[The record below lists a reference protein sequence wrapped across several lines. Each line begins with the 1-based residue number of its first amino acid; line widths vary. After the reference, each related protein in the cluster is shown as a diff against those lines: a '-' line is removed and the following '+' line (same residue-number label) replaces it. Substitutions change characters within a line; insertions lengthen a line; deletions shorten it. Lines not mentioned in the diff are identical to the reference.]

1 MNSKI
6 YGRLAV
12 TNLKSNGKSYLP
24 YILASAF
31 SVMMYFVMDSL
42 YRNTSLV
49 KTGATLSIMLSYANA
64 VLLIFSVIFLFY
76 INSFLI
82 KRRKKELGIY
92 NILGMGKGHLAKM
105 LFIESI
111 ITTAASVIGGI
122 LAGILFG
129 KLVYLVLLKIL
140 HLSRDIVYKISPVS
154 IGITAAIFGCIFL
167 VIFLYN
173 LVQIKLS
180 NPIELLR
187 GGNTGEREPKTKWL
201 MTIIGIACL
210 AGGYYISLTTKE
222 PLQALGQFFIAVLLV
237 VAGTYALFMAGSITL
252 LKILRKKKSYYYKTK
267 HFTAVSGMI
276 YRMKQNAVGLANICI
291 LSTMVLVMVS
301 ITISLY
307 AGMNDALATRFPY
320 EAKITNQGINQTE
333 EQKIEELVAQI
344 TKENN
349 TNPTSQ
355 IRFHEGN
362 FTAVYNDKIKN
373 FNMTTAGSYGDANT
387 VEFMMIPLSDYNKT
401 EGKAVRLEED
411 EVLLYHR
418 KDGNKSSIKSIIKND
433 KKSNAKDRENSSVNS
448 NIENNENA
456 DINSSVQD
464 GEKSNKTNSEKN
476 SNVKENAI
484 TKNNQNEE
492 IVHLNND
499 SYKVAANLDSMRIAK
514 ADATNSVDGWYVVV
528 KDTNIINKYLKAVYG
543 KNDTDGNA
551 DEYYDLMQY
560 VYSFN
565 LSGSRAKLKK
575 TEQSLQK
582 QLHAKLKTAFIESR
596 ELSRGNFYNLYGGF
610 LFIGIFLGIIFL
622 MATALI
628 IYYKQISEGYD
639 DRERYQIMQK
649 VGMSKKEVRQS
660 IRSQVLL
667 VFFLPLIM
675 AVIHLVFAF
684 RIITKLLSVL
694 NLTNVSLFFMY
705 TVGTIAVF
713 AIIYALIYGIT
724 AREYYRIVE

>member
-6 YGRLAV
+6 YGKLAV
-12 TNLKSNGKSYLP
+12 TNLKNNGKSYVP

-31 SVMMYFVMDSL
+31 SVMMYFIMDNL
-42 YRNTSLV
+42 YRNRSLV
-49 KTGATLSIMLSYANA
+49 EKGSPLAIMLSYADA

-92 NILGMGKGHLAKM
+92 NILGMGKGHLGKM
-105 LFIESI
+105 LFLESV
-111 ITTAASVIGGI
+111 ITTVTSIIGGI
-122 LAGILFG
+122 LAGILLG

-140 HLSRDIVYKISPVS
+140 HLKRNIVYMISPVS
-154 IGITAAIFGCIFL
+154 IGITAAIFGGIFF

-173 LVQIKLS
+173 LVQMKLS

-210 AGGYYISLTTKE
+210 ASGYYISLTTKE

-237 VAGTYALFMAGSITL
+237 VVGTYALFMAGSITL
-252 LKILRKKKSYYYKTK
+252 LKILRRKKSYYYKTR

-301 ITISLY
+301 MTVSLY
-307 AGMNDALATRFPY
+307 GGMNDVITTRFPY
-320 EAKITNQGINQTE
+320 EAQITSSGINQKEE
-333 EQKIEELVAQI
+333 EQIEEI
-344 TKENN
+344 IKNMTKKNH
-349 TNPTSQ
+349 TVPTSQ
-355 IRFHEGN
+355 IRFHMGR
-362 FTAVYNDKIKN
+362 FTTVYNNKTKKFD
-373 FNMTTAGSYGDANT
+373 MMAAGDYANSN
-387 VEFMMIPLSDYNKT
+387 VADLVMIPLSDYNQT
-401 EGKAVRLEED
+401 EGKNVNLKEN

-418 KDGNKSSIKSIIKND
+418 NHNRNDNRSHKKSDTNTQKD
-433 KKSNAKDRENSSVNS
+433 KKV
-448 NIENNENA
+448 I
-456 DINSSVQD
+456 Q
-464 GEKSNKTNSEKN
+464 
-476 SNVKENAI
+476 
-484 TKNNQNEE
+484 
-492 IVHLNND
+492 LNNR
-499 SYKVAANLDSMRIAK
+499 SYTVVDELDRLAIAK
-514 ADATNSVDGWYVVV
+514 ADTTSFIDGWYVVV
-528 KDTNIINKYLKAVYG
+528 KDSSIITSYLKDIYENSNIYDELKEYYG
-543 KNDTDGNA
+543 KI
-551 DEYYDLMQY
+551 QY
-560 VYSFN
+560 SYSFN
-565 LSGSRAKLKK
+565 LNGSRANRAK
-575 TEQSLQK
+575 TAKSIQK
-582 QLHAKLKTAFIESR
+582 QLQKKITNCSVESR
-596 ELSRGNFYNLYGGF
+596 ELSRESFYELYGGF

-622 MATALI
+622 MATTLI

-684 RIITKLLSVL
+684 KIITKLLSVL

-705 TVGTIAVF
+705 TVGTVAVF
-713 AIIYALIYGIT
+713 AVIYAIIYSIT
-724 AREYYRIVE
+724 AKEYYKILI

>member
-6 YGRLAV
+6 YGKLAV
-12 TNLKSNGKSYLP
+12 TNLKNNGKSYVP

-31 SVMMYFVMDSL
+31 SVMMYYIMDNL
-42 YRNTSLV
+42 YRNRSLV
-49 KTGATLSIMLSYANA
+49 EKGSPLAIMLSYADA

-92 NILGMGKGHLAKM
+92 NILGMGKGHLGKM
-105 LFIESI
+105 LFLESV
-111 ITTAASVIGGI
+111 ITTVTSIIGGI
-122 LAGILFG
+122 LAGILLG

-140 HLSRDIVYKISPVS
+140 HLKRDIVYMISPVS
-154 IGITAAIFGCIFL
+154 IGITAAIFGGIFF
-167 VIFLYN
+167 VMFLYN
-173 LVQIKLS
+173 LVQMKLS

-237 VAGTYALFMAGSITL
+237 VVGTYALFMAGSITL
-252 LKILRKKKSYYYKTK
+252 LKILRNRKSYYYKTR

-301 ITISLY
+301 MTVSLY
-307 AGMNDALATRFPY
+307 GGMNDVITTRFPY
-320 EAKITNQGINQTE
+320 EAQITSSGISQKEE
-333 EQKIEELVAQI
+333 EQIEEI
-344 TKENN
+344 IKNMTKKNH
-349 TNPTSQ
+349 TVPTSQ
-355 IRFHEGN
+355 IRFHIGR
-362 FTAVYNDKIKN
+362 FTTVYNNKTKKFD
-373 FNMTTAGSYGDANT
+373 MMAAGDYANSNA
-387 VEFMMIPLSDYNKT
+387 VDLVMIPLSDYNQT
-401 EGKAVRLEED
+401 EGKNVNLKEN

-418 KDGNKSSIKSIIKND
+418 NHNRNDNRSHKKSDTDTQKD
-433 KKSNAKDRENSSVNS
+433 KKVIQLNSR
-448 NIENNENA
+448 
-456 DINSSVQD
+456 
-464 GEKSNKTNSEKN
+464 
-476 SNVKENAI
+476 
-484 TKNNQNEE
+484 
-492 IVHLNND
+492 
-499 SYKVAANLDSMRIAK
+499 SYKVVDELDRLAIAK
-514 ADATNSVDGWYVVV
+514 ADTTSFIDGWYVVV
-528 KDTNIINKYLKAVYG
+528 KDSSIITSYLKDIYENSNIYDELKEYYG
-543 KNDTDGNA
+543 KI
-551 DEYYDLMQY
+551 QY
-560 VYSFN
+560 SYSFN
-565 LSGSRAKLKK
+565 LNGSRENRAKTAK
-575 TEQSLQK
+575 SIQK
-582 QLHAKLKTAFIESR
+582 QLQKKITNCSVESR
-596 ELSRGNFYNLYGGF
+596 ELSRESFYELYGGF

-622 MATALI
+622 MATTLI

-675 AVIHLVFAF
+675 AVIHLAFAF
-684 RIITKLLSVL
+684 KIITKLLSML

-705 TVGTIAVF
+705 TVGTVAVF
-713 AIIYALIYGIT
+713 AVIYAVIYSIT
-724 AREYYRIVE
+724 AKEYYKIIICRGE

>member
-1 MNSKI
+1 MMNSKI
-6 YGRLAV
+6 YGKLAV
-12 TNLKSNGKSYLP
+12 TNLKNNRKNYLP

-31 SVMMYFVMDSL
+31 SVMMYFIMDSL
-42 YRNTSLV
+42 YRNPSLV
-49 KTGATLSIMLSYANA
+49 NTGATLSIMLSYANV

-111 ITTAASVIGGI
+111 ITTTVSIIGGI

-140 HLSRDIVYKISPVS
+140 HLKRDIVYMISPVS
-154 IGITAAIFGCIFL
+154 VGITAAIFGCIFF

-173 LVQIKLS
+173 LVQMKLS

-187 GGNTGEREPKTKWL
+187 GGNAGEREPKTKWL
-201 MTIIGIACL
+201 MTIIGSVCL

-222 PLQALGQFFIAVLLV
+222 PLQAIGQFFVAVLLV

-252 LKILRKKKSYYYKTK
+252 LKLLRKKKSYYYKTR
-267 HFTAVSGMI
+267 HFTAISGMI

-307 AGMNDALATRFPY
+307 AGMNDVLVTRFPS
-320 EAKITNQGINQTE
+320 EAQITNQGINQNE
-333 EQKIEELVAQI
+333 ERQIGELVASI
-344 TKENN
+344 TKENH

-362 FTAVYNDKIKN
+362 FTALYNDKTKN
-373 FNMTTAGSYGDANT
+373 FNMTTAQSYGDTNI
-387 VEFMMIPLSDYNKT
+387 VEFVMIPLSDYNKT
-401 EGKAVRLEED
+401 EGKAVKLAD
-411 EVLLYHR
+411 NEVLIYHR
-418 KDGNKSSIKSIIKND
+418 KNKNKSSIK
-433 KKSNAKDRENSSVNS
+433 
-448 NIENNENA
+448 
-456 DINSSVQD
+456 
-464 GEKSNKTNSEKN
+464 
-476 SNVKENAI
+476 
-484 TKNNQNEE
+484 NEE
-492 IVHLNND
+492 TIHLNND

-514 ADATNSVDGWYVVV
+514 ADATNSVDGWYVIV
-528 KDTNIINKYLKAVYG
+528 KDTNIIKKYLKAVYG
-543 KNDTDGNA
+543 KDDME
-551 DEYYDLMQY
+551 DSVEDYHEFMQY

-565 LSGSRAKLKK
+565 LDGSRTNRER
-575 TEQSLQK
+575 TEQILQE
-582 QLHAKLKTAFIESR
+582 QLQAKFKSAFIEGR
-596 ELSRGNFYNLYGGF
+596 ELSRENFYNFYGGF

-622 MATALI
+622 MATVLI

-675 AVIHLVFAF
+675 AVIHLAFAF
-684 RIITKLLSVL
+684 KIITRLLSVL
-694 NLTNVSLFFMY
+694 NLTNISLFFMY
-705 TVGTIAVF
+705 TVGTVAVF
-713 AIIYALIYGIT
+713 AVIYVIIYSIT
-724 AREYYRIVE
+724 AREYYKIIICRGE

>member
-6 YGRLAV
+6 YGKLAV
-12 TNLKSNGKSYLP
+12 TNLKNNGKSYVP

-31 SVMMYFVMDSL
+31 SVMMYYIMDNL
-42 YRNTSLV
+42 YRNRSLV
-49 KTGATLSIMLSYANA
+49 EKGSPLAIMLSYADA

-92 NILGMGKGHLAKM
+92 NILGMGKGHLGKM
-105 LFIESI
+105 LFLESV
-111 ITTAASVIGGI
+111 ITTVTSIIGGI
-122 LAGILFG
+122 LAGILLG

-140 HLSRDIVYKISPVS
+140 HLKRDIVYMISPVS
-154 IGITAAIFGCIFL
+154 IGITAAIFGGIFF

-173 LVQIKLS
+173 LVQMKLS

-237 VAGTYALFMAGSITL
+237 VVGTYALFMAGSITL
-252 LKILRKKKSYYYKTK
+252 LKILRRKKSYYYKTR

-301 ITISLY
+301 MTVSLY
-307 AGMNDALATRFPY
+307 GGMNDVITTRFPY
-320 EAKITNQGINQTE
+320 EAQITSSGISQKEE
-333 EQKIEELVAQI
+333 EQIEEI
-344 TKENN
+344 IKNMTKKNH
-349 TNPTSQ
+349 TVPTSQ
-355 IRFHEGN
+355 IRFHIGR
-362 FTAVYNDKIKN
+362 FTTVYNNKTKKFD
-373 FNMTTAGSYGDANT
+373 MMAAGDYANSNA
-387 VEFMMIPLSDYNKT
+387 VDLVMIPLSDYNQT
-401 EGKAVRLEED
+401 EGKNVNLKEN

-418 KDGNKSSIKSIIKND
+418 NHNRNDNRSHKKSDTNTQKD
-433 KKSNAKDRENSSVNS
+433 KKV
-448 NIENNENA
+448 I
-456 DINSSVQD
+456 Q
-464 GEKSNKTNSEKN
+464 
-476 SNVKENAI
+476 
-484 TKNNQNEE
+484 
-492 IVHLNND
+492 LNNR
-499 SYKVAANLDSMRIAK
+499 SYKVVDELDRLAIAK
-514 ADATNSVDGWYVVV
+514 ADTTSFIDGWYVVV
-528 KDTNIINKYLKAVYG
+528 KDSGIVTSYLKDIYENSNIYDELKEYYG
-543 KNDTDGNA
+543 KI
-551 DEYYDLMQY
+551 QY
-560 VYSFN
+560 SYSFN
-565 LSGSRAKLKK
+565 LNGSRANRAK
-575 TEQSLQK
+575 TAKSIQK
-582 QLHAKLKTAFIESR
+582 QLQKKITNCSVESR
-596 ELSRGNFYNLYGGF
+596 ELSRESFYELYGGF

-622 MATALI
+622 MATTLI

-675 AVIHLVFAF
+675 AVIHLAFAF
-684 RIITKLLSVL
+684 KIITKLLSML

-705 TVGTIAVF
+705 TVGTVAVF
-713 AIIYALIYGIT
+713 AVIYAVIYSIT
-724 AREYYRIVE
+724 AKEYYKIIICRGE

>member
-6 YGRLAV
+6 YGKLAV
-12 TNLKSNGKSYLP
+12 TNLKNNGKSYVP

-31 SVMMYFVMDSL
+31 SVMMYYIMDNL
-42 YRNTSLV
+42 YRNRSLIE
-49 KTGATLSIMLSYANA
+49 KGSPLAIMLSYADV

-105 LFIESI
+105 LFIESV

-140 HLSRDIVYKISPVS
+140 HLKRDIVYMISPVS
-154 IGITAAIFGCIFL
+154 IGITAAIFSSIFF

-173 LVQIKLS
+173 LVQMKLS

-237 VAGTYALFMAGSITL
+237 VVGTYALFMAGSIAF
-252 LKILRKKKSYYYKTK
+252 LKMLRNRKSYYYKTR

-301 ITISLY
+301 MTVSLY
-307 AGMNDALATRFPY
+307 GGMNDVITTRFPY
-320 EAKITNQGINQTE
+320 EAQITSSGISQKEE
-333 EQKIEELVAQI
+333 EQIEEVI
-344 TKENN
+344 ENMTKKNH
-349 TNPTSQ
+349 TVPTSQ
-355 IRFHEGN
+355 IRFHIGR
-362 FTAVYNDKIKN
+362 FTTVYNNKTKKFD
-373 FNMTTAGSYGDANT
+373 MMAAGDYANSNAADL
-387 VEFMMIPLSDYNKT
+387 VMIPLSDYNQT
-401 EGKAVRLEED
+401 EGKNVNLKEN

-418 KDGNKSSIKSIIKND
+418 NHNRNDNRSHKKSDTDTQKD
-433 KKSNAKDRENSSVNS
+433 KKVIQLNSR
-448 NIENNENA
+448 
-456 DINSSVQD
+456 
-464 GEKSNKTNSEKN
+464 
-476 SNVKENAI
+476 
-484 TKNNQNEE
+484 
-492 IVHLNND
+492 
-499 SYKVAANLDSMRIAK
+499 SYKVVDELDRLAIAK
-514 ADATNSVDGWYVVV
+514 ADTTSFIDGWYVVV
-528 KDTNIINKYLKAVYG
+528 KDSSIITSYLKDIYENSNIYDELKEYYG
-543 KNDTDGNA
+543 KI
-551 DEYYDLMQY
+551 QY
-560 VYSFN
+560 SYSFN
-565 LSGSRAKLKK
+565 LNGSRAKRAK
-575 TEQSLQK
+575 TAKSIQK
-582 QLHAKLKTAFIESR
+582 QLQKKITNCSVESR
-596 ELSRGNFYNLYGGF
+596 ELSRESFYELYGGF

-622 MATALI
+622 MATTLI

-675 AVIHLVFAF
+675 AVIHLAFAF
-684 RIITKLLSVL
+684 KIITKLLSML

-705 TVGTIAVF
+705 TVGTVAVF
-713 AIIYALIYGIT
+713 AVIYAVIYSIT
-724 AREYYRIVE
+724 AKEYYKIIIC

>member
-1 MNSKI
+1 MMNSKI
-6 YGRLAV
+6 YGKLAV
-12 TNLKSNGKSYLP
+12 TNLKNNKKSYIP

-31 SVMMYFVMDSL
+31 SVMMYFIMDNL
-42 YRNTSLV
+42 YRNRSLV
-49 KTGATLSIMLSYANA
+49 EKGSPLAIMLSYAAA
-64 VLLIFSVIFLFY
+64 VILIFSIIFLFY

-111 ITTAASVIGGI
+111 ITTTVSIIGGI

-140 HLSRDIVYKISPVS
+140 HLKRDIVYMISPVS
-154 IGITAAIFGCIFL
+154 VGITAAIFGCIFF

-173 LVQIKLS
+173 LVQMKLS

-187 GGNTGEREPKTKWL
+187 GGNAGEREPKTKWL
-201 MTIIGIACL
+201 MTIIGSVCL

-222 PLQALGQFFIAVLLV
+222 PLQAIGQFFVAVLLV

-252 LKILRKKKSYYYKTK
+252 LKLLRKKKSYYYKTR
-267 HFTAVSGMI
+267 HFTAISGMI

-307 AGMNDALATRFPY
+307 AGMNDVLVTRFPS
-320 EAKITNQGINQTE
+320 EAQITNQGINQNE
-333 EQKIEELVAQI
+333 ERQIGELVASI
-344 TKENN
+344 TKENH

-362 FTAVYNDKIKN
+362 FTALYNDKTKN
-373 FNMTTAGSYGDANT
+373 FNMTTAQSYGDTNI
-387 VEFMMIPLSDYNKT
+387 VEFVMIPLSDYNKT
-401 EGKAVRLEED
+401 EGKAVKLAD
-411 EVLLYHR
+411 NEVLIYHR
-418 KDGNKSSIKSIIKND
+418 KNKNKSSIK
-433 KKSNAKDRENSSVNS
+433 
-448 NIENNENA
+448 
-456 DINSSVQD
+456 
-464 GEKSNKTNSEKN
+464 
-476 SNVKENAI
+476 
-484 TKNNQNEE
+484 NEE
-492 IVHLNND
+492 TIHLNND

-514 ADATNSVDGWYVVV
+514 ADATNSVDGWYVIV
-528 KDTNIINKYLKAVYG
+528 KDTNIIKKYLKAVYG
-543 KNDTDGNA
+543 KDDME
-551 DEYYDLMQY
+551 DSVEDYHEFMQY

-565 LSGSRAKLKK
+565 LDGSRTNRER
-575 TEQSLQK
+575 TEQILQE
-582 QLHAKLKTAFIESR
+582 QLQAKFKSAFIEGR
-596 ELSRGNFYNLYGGF
+596 ELSRENFYNFYGGF

-622 MATALI
+622 MATVLI

-675 AVIHLVFAF
+675 AVIHLAFAF
-684 RIITKLLSVL
+684 KIITRLLSVL
-694 NLTNVSLFFMY
+694 NLTNISLFFMY
-705 TVGTIAVF
+705 TVGTVAVF
-713 AIIYALIYGIT
+713 AVIYVIIYSIT
-724 AREYYRIVE
+724 AREYYKIIICRGE

>member
-6 YGRLAV
+6 YGKLAV
-12 TNLKSNGKSYLP
+12 TNLKNNGKRYIP
-24 YILASAF
+24 YVLASAF
-31 SVMMYFVMDSL
+31 SVMMYFIMDSL
-42 YRNTSLV
+42 YRNPSLV
-49 KTGATLSIMLSYANA
+49 KTGATLSIMLSYANV

-111 ITTAASVIGGI
+111 ITTTVSIIGGI

-140 HLSRDIVYKISPVS
+140 HLKRDIVYMISPVS
-154 IGITAAIFGCIFL
+154 VGITAAIFGCIFF

-173 LVQIKLS
+173 LVQMKLS

-187 GGNTGEREPKTKWL
+187 GGNAGEREPKTKWL
-201 MTIIGIACL
+201 MTIIGSVCL

-222 PLQALGQFFIAVLLV
+222 PLQAIGQFFVAVLLV

-252 LKILRKKKSYYYKTK
+252 LKLLRKKKSYYYKTR
-267 HFTAVSGMI
+267 HFTAISGMI

-307 AGMNDALATRFPY
+307 AGMNDVLVTRFPS
-320 EAKITNQGINQTE
+320 EAQITNQGINQNE
-333 EQKIEELVAQI
+333 ERQIGELVASI
-344 TKENN
+344 TKENH

-362 FTAVYNDKIKN
+362 FTALYNDKTKS
-373 FNMTTAGSYGDANT
+373 FNMTTAQSYGDTNI
-387 VEFMMIPLSDYNKT
+387 VEFVMIPLSDYNKT
-401 EGKAVRLEED
+401 EGKAVKLAD
-411 EVLLYHR
+411 NEVLIYNR
-418 KDGNKSSIKSIIKND
+418 KNKNKSSIK
-433 KKSNAKDRENSSVNS
+433 
-448 NIENNENA
+448 
-456 DINSSVQD
+456 
-464 GEKSNKTNSEKN
+464 
-476 SNVKENAI
+476 
-484 TKNNQNEE
+484 NEE
-492 IVHLNND
+492 TVHLNND

-514 ADATNSVDGWYVVV
+514 ADATNSVDGWYVIV
-528 KDTNIINKYLKAVYG
+528 KDTNIIKKYLKAVYG
-543 KNDTDGNA
+543 KDDME
-551 DEYYDLMQY
+551 DSVEDYHEFMQY

-565 LSGSRAKLKK
+565 LDGSRTNRER
-575 TEQSLQK
+575 TEQILQE
-582 QLHAKLKTAFIESR
+582 QLQAKFKSAFIEGR
-596 ELSRGNFYNLYGGF
+596 ELSRENFYNFYGGF

-622 MATALI
+622 MATVLI

-675 AVIHLVFAF
+675 AVIHLAFAF
-684 RIITKLLSVL
+684 KIITRLLSVL
-694 NLTNVSLFFMY
+694 NLTNISLFFMY
-705 TVGTIAVF
+705 TVGTVAVF
-713 AIIYALIYGIT
+713 AVIYVIIYSIT
-724 AREYYRIVE
+724 AREYYKIIICRGE

>member
-6 YGRLAV
+6 YGKLAV
-12 TNLKSNGKSYLP
+12 TNLKNNRKNYLP

-31 SVMMYFVMDSL
+31 SVMMYFIMDSS
-42 YRNTSLV
+42 YRNPSLV
-49 KTGATLSIMLSYANA
+49 KTGATLSIMLSYANV

-111 ITTAASVIGGI
+111 ITTTVSIIGGI

-140 HLSRDIVYKISPVS
+140 HLKRDIVYMISPVS
-154 IGITAAIFGCIFL
+154 VGITAAIFGCIFF

-173 LVQIKLS
+173 LVQMKLS

-187 GGNTGEREPKTKWL
+187 GGNAGEREPKTKWL
-201 MTIIGIACL
+201 MTIIGSVCL

-222 PLQALGQFFIAVLLV
+222 PLQAIGQFFVAVLLV

-252 LKILRKKKSYYYKTK
+252 LKLLRKKKSYYYKTR
-267 HFTAVSGMI
+267 HFTAISGMI

-307 AGMNDALATRFPY
+307 AGMNDVLVTRFPS
-320 EAKITNQGINQTE
+320 EAQITNQGINQNE
-333 EQKIEELVAQI
+333 ERQIGELVASI
-344 TKENN
+344 TKENH

-362 FTAVYNDKIKN
+362 FTALYNDKTKN
-373 FNMTTAGSYGDANT
+373 FNMTTAQSYGDTNI
-387 VEFMMIPLSDYNKT
+387 VEFVMIPLSDYNKT
-401 EGKAVRLEED
+401 EGKAVKLAD
-411 EVLLYHR
+411 NEVLIYHR
-418 KDGNKSSIKSIIKND
+418 KNKNKSSIK
-433 KKSNAKDRENSSVNS
+433 
-448 NIENNENA
+448 
-456 DINSSVQD
+456 
-464 GEKSNKTNSEKN
+464 
-476 SNVKENAI
+476 
-484 TKNNQNEE
+484 NEE
-492 IVHLNND
+492 TIHLNND

-514 ADATNSVDGWYVVV
+514 ADATNSVDGWYVIV
-528 KDTNIINKYLKAVYG
+528 KDTNIIKKYLKAVYG
-543 KNDTDGNA
+543 KDDME
-551 DEYYDLMQY
+551 DSVEDYHEFMQY

-565 LSGSRAKLKK
+565 LDGSRTNRER
-575 TEQSLQK
+575 TEQILQE
-582 QLHAKLKTAFIESR
+582 QLQAKFKSAFIEGR
-596 ELSRGNFYNLYGGF
+596 ELSRENFYNFYGGF

-622 MATALI
+622 MATVLI

-639 DRERYQIMQK
+639 DRERYHIMQK

-675 AVIHLVFAF
+675 AVIHLAFAF
-684 RIITKLLSVL
+684 KIITRLLSVL
-694 NLTNVSLFFMY
+694 NLTNISLFFMY
-705 TVGTIAVF
+705 TVGTVAVF
-713 AIIYALIYGIT
+713 AVIYVIIYSIT
-724 AREYYRIVE
+724 AREYYKIIICRGE

>member
-6 YGRLAV
+6 YGKLAV
-12 TNLKSNGKSYLP
+12 TNLKNNGKSYVP

-31 SVMMYFVMDSL
+31 SVMMYYIMDNL
-42 YRNTSLV
+42 YRNRSLV
-49 KTGATLSIMLSYANA
+49 EKGSPLAIMLSYADV

-105 LFIESI
+105 LFIESV
-111 ITTAASVIGGI
+111 ITTVASVIGGI

-140 HLSRDIVYKISPVS
+140 HLKRDIVYMISPVS
-154 IGITAAIFGCIFL
+154 IGIAAAIFGGIFF

-173 LVQIKLS
+173 LVQMKLS
-180 NPIELLR
+180 NPIELLQ
-187 GGNTGEREPKTKWL
+187 GGNTGEREPKTKWM

-237 VAGTYALFMAGSITL
+237 VVGTYALFMAGSITL
-252 LKILRKKKSYYYKTK
+252 LKILRRKKSYYYKTR

-301 ITISLY
+301 MTVSLY
-307 AGMNDALATRFPY
+307 GGMNDVITTRFPY
-320 EAKITNQGINQTE
+320 EAQITSSGINQKEE
-333 EQKIEELVAQI
+333 EQIEEI
-344 TKENN
+344 IKNMTKKNH
-349 TNPTSQ
+349 TVLTSQ
-355 IRFHEGN
+355 IRFHMGR
-362 FTAVYNDKIKN
+362 FTTVYNSKTKKFD
-373 FNMTTAGSYGDANT
+373 MMAAGDYANSN
-387 VEFMMIPLSDYNKT
+387 VADLVMIPLSDYNQI
-401 EGKAVRLEED
+401 EGKNVNLKEN

-418 KDGNKSSIKSIIKND
+418 NDNRNDNRSHKKSDTDTQKD
-433 KKSNAKDRENSSVNS
+433 KKVIQLNSR
-448 NIENNENA
+448 
-456 DINSSVQD
+456 
-464 GEKSNKTNSEKN
+464 
-476 SNVKENAI
+476 
-484 TKNNQNEE
+484 
-492 IVHLNND
+492 
-499 SYKVAANLDSMRIAK
+499 SYKVVDELDRLSIVK
-514 ADATNSVDGWYVVV
+514 ADTTSFIDGWYVVV
-528 KDTNIINKYLKAVYG
+528 KDSSIITSYLKDIYENSNIYDELKEYYG
-543 KNDTDGNA
+543 KI
-551 DEYYDLMQY
+551 QY
-560 VYSFN
+560 SYSFN
-565 LSGSRAKLKK
+565 LNGSRANRAK
-575 TEQSLQK
+575 TAKSIQK
-582 QLHAKLKTAFIESR
+582 QLQKKITNCSVESR
-596 ELSRGNFYNLYGGF
+596 ELSKESFYELYGGF

-622 MATALI
+622 MATTLI

-675 AVIHLVFAF
+675 AVIHLAFAF
-684 RIITKLLSVL
+684 KIITKLLSML

-705 TVGTIAVF
+705 TVGTVAVF
-713 AIIYALIYGIT
+713 AVIYAVIYSIT
-724 AREYYRIVE
+724 AKEYYKIIICRGE

>member
-1 MNSKI
+1 
-6 YGRLAV
+6 
-12 TNLKSNGKSYLP
+12 
-24 YILASAF
+24 
-31 SVMMYFVMDSL
+31 
-42 YRNTSLV
+42 
-49 KTGATLSIMLSYANA
+49 MLSYANV

-111 ITTAASVIGGI
+111 ITTTVSIIGGI

-140 HLSRDIVYKISPVS
+140 HLKRDIVYMISPVS
-154 IGITAAIFGCIFL
+154 VGITAAIFGCIFF

-173 LVQIKLS
+173 LVQMKLS

-187 GGNTGEREPKTKWL
+187 GGNAGEREPKTKWL
-201 MTIIGIACL
+201 MTIIGSVCL

-222 PLQALGQFFIAVLLV
+222 PLQAIGQFFVAVLLV

-252 LKILRKKKSYYYKTK
+252 LKLLRKKKSYYYKTR
-267 HFTAVSGMI
+267 HFTAISGMI

-307 AGMNDALATRFPY
+307 AGMNDVLVTRFPS
-320 EAKITNQGINQTE
+320 EAQITNQGINQNE
-333 EQKIEELVAQI
+333 ERQIGELVASI
-344 TKENN
+344 TKENH

-362 FTAVYNDKIKN
+362 FTALYNDKTKN
-373 FNMTTAGSYGDANT
+373 FNMTTAQSYGDTNI
-387 VEFMMIPLSDYNKT
+387 VEFVMIPLSDYNKT
-401 EGKAVRLEED
+401 EGKAVKLAD
-411 EVLLYHR
+411 NEVLIYHR
-418 KDGNKSSIKSIIKND
+418 KNKNKSSIK
-433 KKSNAKDRENSSVNS
+433 
-448 NIENNENA
+448 
-456 DINSSVQD
+456 
-464 GEKSNKTNSEKN
+464 
-476 SNVKENAI
+476 
-484 TKNNQNEE
+484 NEE
-492 IVHLNND
+492 TVHLNND

-514 ADATNSVDGWYVVV
+514 ADATNSVDGWYVIV
-528 KDTNIINKYLKAVYG
+528 KDTNIIKKYLKAVYG
-543 KNDTDGNA
+543 KDDME
-551 DEYYDLMQY
+551 DSVEDYHEFMQY

-565 LSGSRAKLKK
+565 LDGSRTNRER
-575 TEQSLQK
+575 TEQILQE
-582 QLHAKLKTAFIESR
+582 QLQAKFKSAFIEGR
-596 ELSRGNFYNLYGGF
+596 ELSRENFYNFYGGF

-622 MATALI
+622 MATVLI

-675 AVIHLVFAF
+675 AVIHLAFAF
-684 RIITKLLSVL
+684 KIITKLLSVL
-694 NLTNVSLFFMY
+694 NLTNISLFFMY
-705 TVGTIAVF
+705 TVGTVAVF
-713 AIIYALIYGIT
+713 AVIYAIIYSIT
-724 AREYYRIVE
+724 AREYYKIIICRGE

>member
-6 YGRLAV
+6 YGKLAV
-12 TNLKSNGKSYLP
+12 TNLKNNGKSYVP

-31 SVMMYFVMDSL
+31 SVMMYYIMDNL
-42 YRNTSLV
+42 YRNRSLV
-49 KTGATLSIMLSYANA
+49 EKGSPLAIMLSYADA

-92 NILGMGKGHLAKM
+92 NILGMGKGHLGKM
-105 LFIESI
+105 LFLESV
-111 ITTAASVIGGI
+111 ITTVTSIIGGI
-122 LAGILFG
+122 LAGILLG

-140 HLSRDIVYKISPVS
+140 HLKRDIVYMISPVS
-154 IGITAAIFGCIFL
+154 IGITAAIFGGIFF
-167 VIFLYN
+167 VMFLYN
-173 LVQIKLS
+173 LVQMKLS

-237 VAGTYALFMAGSITL
+237 VVGTYALFMAGSITL
-252 LKILRKKKSYYYKTK
+252 LKILRRKKSYYYKTR

-301 ITISLY
+301 MTVSLY
-307 AGMNDALATRFPY
+307 GGMNDVITTRFPY
-320 EAKITNQGINQTE
+320 EAQITSSGISQKEE
-333 EQKIEELVAQI
+333 EQIEEI
-344 TKENN
+344 IKNMTKKNH
-349 TNPTSQ
+349 TVPTSQ
-355 IRFHEGN
+355 IRFHIGR
-362 FTAVYNDKIKN
+362 FTTVYNNKTKKFD
-373 FNMTTAGSYGDANT
+373 MMAAGDYANSNA
-387 VEFMMIPLSDYNKT
+387 VDLVMIPLSDYNQT
-401 EGKAVRLEED
+401 EGKNVNLKEN

-418 KDGNKSSIKSIIKND
+418 NHNRNDNRSHKKSDTDTQKD
-433 KKSNAKDRENSSVNS
+433 KKVIQLNSR
-448 NIENNENA
+448 
-456 DINSSVQD
+456 
-464 GEKSNKTNSEKN
+464 
-476 SNVKENAI
+476 
-484 TKNNQNEE
+484 
-492 IVHLNND
+492 
-499 SYKVAANLDSMRIAK
+499 SYKVVDELDRLAIAK
-514 ADATNSVDGWYVVV
+514 ADTTSFIDGWYVVV
-528 KDTNIINKYLKAVYG
+528 KDSSIITSYLKDIYENSNIYDELKEYYG
-543 KNDTDGNA
+543 KI
-551 DEYYDLMQY
+551 QY
-560 VYSFN
+560 SYSFN
-565 LSGSRAKLKK
+565 LNGSRANRAK
-575 TEQSLQK
+575 TAKSIQK
-582 QLHAKLKTAFIESR
+582 QLQKKITNCSVESR
-596 ELSRGNFYNLYGGF
+596 ELSRESFYELYGGF

-622 MATALI
+622 MATTLI

-675 AVIHLVFAF
+675 AVIHLAFAF
-684 RIITKLLSVL
+684 KIITKLLSML

-705 TVGTIAVF
+705 TVGTVAVF
-713 AIIYALIYGIT
+713 AVIYAVIYSIT
-724 AREYYRIVE
+724 AKEYYKIIICRGE

>member
-1 MNSKI
+1 
-6 YGRLAV
+6 
-12 TNLKSNGKSYLP
+12 
-24 YILASAF
+24 
-31 SVMMYFVMDSL
+31 MDSL
-42 YRNTSLV
+42 YRNPSLV
-49 KTGATLSIMLSYANA
+49 KTGATLSIMLSYANV

-111 ITTAASVIGGI
+111 ITTTVSIIGGI

-140 HLSRDIVYKISPVS
+140 HLKRDIVYMISPVS
-154 IGITAAIFGCIFL
+154 VGITAAIFGCIFF

-173 LVQIKLS
+173 LVQMKLS

-187 GGNTGEREPKTKWL
+187 GGNAGEREPKTKWL
-201 MTIIGIACL
+201 MTIIGSVCL

-222 PLQALGQFFIAVLLV
+222 PLQAIGQFFVAVLLV

-252 LKILRKKKSYYYKTK
+252 LKLLRKKKSYYYKTR
-267 HFTAVSGMI
+267 HFTAISGMI

-307 AGMNDALATRFPY
+307 AGMNDVLVTRFPS
-320 EAKITNQGINQTE
+320 EAQITNQGINQNE
-333 EQKIEELVAQI
+333 ERQIGELVASI
-344 TKENN
+344 TKENH

-362 FTAVYNDKIKN
+362 FTALYNDKTKN
-373 FNMTTAGSYGDANT
+373 FNMTTAQSYGDTNI
-387 VEFMMIPLSDYNKT
+387 VEFVMIPLSDYNKT
-401 EGKAVRLEED
+401 EGKAVKLAD
-411 EVLLYHR
+411 NEVLIYHR
-418 KDGNKSSIKSIIKND
+418 KNKNKSSIK
-433 KKSNAKDRENSSVNS
+433 
-448 NIENNENA
+448 
-456 DINSSVQD
+456 
-464 GEKSNKTNSEKN
+464 
-476 SNVKENAI
+476 
-484 TKNNQNEE
+484 NEE
-492 IVHLNND
+492 TIHLNND

-514 ADATNSVDGWYVVV
+514 ADATNSVDGWYVIV
-528 KDTNIINKYLKAVYG
+528 KDTNIIKKYLKAVYG
-543 KNDTDGNA
+543 KDDME
-551 DEYYDLMQY
+551 DSVEDYHEFMQY

-565 LSGSRAKLKK
+565 LDGSRTNRER
-575 TEQSLQK
+575 TEQILQE
-582 QLHAKLKTAFIESR
+582 QLQAKFKSAFIEGR
-596 ELSRGNFYNLYGGF
+596 ELSRENFYNFYGGF

-622 MATALI
+622 MATVLI

-675 AVIHLVFAF
+675 AVIHLAFAF
-684 RIITKLLSVL
+684 KIITRLLSVL
-694 NLTNVSLFFMY
+694 NLTNISLFFMY
-705 TVGTIAVF
+705 TVGTVAVF
-713 AIIYALIYGIT
+713 AVIYAIIYSIT
-724 AREYYRIVE
+724 AREYYKIIICRGE